1 MKNPRKPTRAQKKIM
16 IDAGLDWH
24 TWLVVGEDNISLTLI
39 SKKSGRRRVLL
50 K

>member
-1 MKNPRKPTRAQKKIM
+1 MKNPRKPTRAQKRSIS
-16 IDAGLDWH
+16 DAGLDWR
-24 TWLVVGEDNISLTLI
+24 TWLVVEEDNISLTLI